1 MYLKSEPLLDI
12 NMEFTTE
19 SALTPQNKVMNH
31 YFIVL

>member
-12 NMEFTTE
+12 NMEYTTE
-19 SALTPQNKVMNH
+19 SALTPQHKVINY